1 MGIQA
6 RAQRADVVSWRDAE
20 EALLE
25 AMALLG
31 RMPDRERAFLAAG
44 SRSGWPDVV
53 RSVRDGEYPEAR
65 GRVGLRRGEVDRL
78 NLLLLGERAVI
89 RVLEPVAADEWPV
102 GPLVA
107 RVLMAKSDDR
117 GGGFRWEVIWA
128 WEAAR
133 CKAARRAL
141 PVSHDALRKRYE
153 RAVAAVAVRMDK
165 LSARDQ
171 ALALGLGMA

>member
-1 MGIQA
+1 MAVRNG
-6 RAQRADVVSWRDAE
+6 VSWHDAE
-20 EALLE
+20 GALLD
-25 AMALLG
+25 AMALMARL
-31 RMPDRERAFLAAG
+31 PDRERAFLSAG

-78 NLLLLGERAVI
+78 NLLLLGEQAVI
-89 RVLEPVAADEWPV
+89 RVLEPVADDEWPV

-117 GGGFRWEVIWA
+117 GGGFRWAVIWA

-133 CKAARRAL
+133 CKAAGRTL
-141 PVSHDALRKRYE
+141 PASHEALRKRYE
-153 RAVAAVAVRMDK
+153 RAVAAVAVRLDK
-165 LSARDQ
+165 LAARDQ
-171 ALALGLGMA
+171 ALALALGLGMA